1 MSLPADEREQL
12 ADELYESIADATTA
26 PEWQS
31 AWTAQIERR
40 LDDVASRKVDAIDA
54 DEVHADLQRELHTT
68 RR

>member
-12 ADELYESIADATTA
+12 ADELYESIADATTD